1 MQCCPSKFRS
11 FSHLRTLV
19 EQKSLFLYFDMNSL
33 CLECYPRMPG
43 KNRGREVKEKL
54 ENVYTISLEFV
65 HLVFKRGRSIWVV
78 NFIGVRFFS
87 G

>member
-33 CLECYPRMPG
+33 CLECYPRMPDE
-43 KNRGREVKEKL
+43 NRGREVKEKL
-54 ENVYTISLEFV
+54 ENVYTISLEYV
-65 HLVFKRGRSIWVV
+65 HLFFKG
-78 NFIGVRFFS
+78 GDRFGLLTLS